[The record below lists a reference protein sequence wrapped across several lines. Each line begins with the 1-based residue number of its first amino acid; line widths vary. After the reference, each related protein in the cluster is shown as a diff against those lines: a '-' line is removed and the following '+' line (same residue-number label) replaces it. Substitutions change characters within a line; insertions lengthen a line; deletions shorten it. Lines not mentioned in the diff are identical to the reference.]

1 MAATALTN
9 TGRGLITARLSATSG
24 ITATLAPYMGFGT
37 SATAVAS
44 ATSTALGTELT
55 SGTWSGYT
63 RSTVTGTQ
71 VTTTVTNDTYQAA
84 GTLTASGQSAAIT
97 EAGNFDASSAGNLML
112 YATFAAINLSG
123 TDSLAIQLRL
133 QFS

>member
-9 TGRGLITARLSATSG
+9 VGRGLITARLSATSG

-37 SATAVAS
+37 NSTAVAS

-55 SGTWSGYT
+55 TGTWSGYA
-63 RSTVTGTQ
+63 RSTVTGSQ
-71 VTTTVTNDTYQAA
+71 QTTTVTNDTYQASA
-84 GTLTASGQSAAIT
+84 TLTASGQSAAIT
-97 EAGNFDASSAGNLML
+97 EAGNFDATSAGNLML

-123 TDSLAIQLRL
+123 TDTLTIKL
-133 QFS
+133 QVQFQ